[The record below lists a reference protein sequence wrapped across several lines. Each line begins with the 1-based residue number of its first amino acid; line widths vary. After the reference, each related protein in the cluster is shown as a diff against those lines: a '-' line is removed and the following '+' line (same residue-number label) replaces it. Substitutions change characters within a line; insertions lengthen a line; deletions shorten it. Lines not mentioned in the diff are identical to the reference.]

1 MSLKEKFEQ
10 SGLTLDQISSE
21 IGKGKGLV
29 CGIING
35 EYNSAK
41 KELYE
46 LKIEAILDKKIAQDN
61 LNGAYNDIWF
71 SELQRIVKRRIEL
84 MMISGFSF
92 FELILGGSG
101 MGKTFLLKNICK
113 NDKKCLY
120 VKARR
125 SLSSSAFMSLIIR
138 NLGEKPQGNTDEKL
152 EMVFDLLKEQN
163 IKLLVIDEAD
173 LFIRDNDYTFERKFE
188 LLREIYEYSKSENL
202 GISVI
207 AVGLPVLKKRIDK
220 LGGYLLSRMTYSPE
234 MSLSLEELKK
244 IAKFNGLKD
253 DDCIDY
259 LCDKNNARTFEKVA
273 TNMALGYEEKVATNL
288 IYEDRKQDRKEKK
301 DDSYSEYTSKRS
313 A

>member
-1 MSLKEKFEQ
+1 MRLKEKFEQ

-35 EYNSAK
+35 DYNSAK

-61 LNGAYNDIWF
+61 LNRAYSDVWL
-71 SELQRIVKRRIEL
+71 SDMQRVVGRRIEL
-84 MMISGFSF
+84 MMSSQLSF
-92 FELILGGSG
+92 FELILGESG

-113 NDKKCLY
+113 NDKKCIY
-120 VKARR
+120 IKARR

-138 NLGEKPQGNTDEKL
+138 NLGQKPSGNTDEKL
-152 EMVFDLLKEQN
+152 EMVFELLKELE

-188 LLREIYEYSKSENL
+188 LLREVFEYSKAENL

-207 AVGLPVLKKRIDK
+207 AVGLPILKKRIDK

-273 TNMALGYEEKVATNL
+273 TNMALGYDEITSTNL
-288 IYEDRKQDRKEKK
+288 LYGERKEGGKYDSDKK
-301 DDSYSEYTSKRS
+301 HTSKRS